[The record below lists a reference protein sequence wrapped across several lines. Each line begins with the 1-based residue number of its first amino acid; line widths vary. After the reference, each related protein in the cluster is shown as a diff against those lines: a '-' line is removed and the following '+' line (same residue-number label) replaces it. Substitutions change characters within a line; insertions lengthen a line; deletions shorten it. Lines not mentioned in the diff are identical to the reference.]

1 MGVEPMR
8 TGFADL
14 RVNHFATDAFKA
26 GVRDQGLGVR
36 VIHPTEASQIFC

>member
-14 RVNHFATDAFKA
+14 RVNHFATVLLK
-26 GVRDQGLGVR
+26 QGLGIR
-36 VIHPTEASQIFC
+36 G